1 MACNWLLDELIRGFL
16 AATGAFD
23 VSFEPFLLLEVGLRV
38 TGVEK
43 FVGSVGVLEVLVV
56 DVIAGVL
63 CTGKPIEGNQ
73 KLRSLNMFV
82 LISQYDEMCKTFTV
96 FIRNQ

>member
-1 MACNWLLDELIRGFL
+1 MTRGFL

-23 VSFEPFLLLEVGLRV
+23 VSFKPFLLLEVWFRV

-56 DVIAGVL
+56 DIIAGVL
-63 CTGKPIEGNQ
+63 YTGKPIEGHQ

-82 LISQYDEMCKTFTV
+82 LISQYDEMCTTFTV
-96 FIRNQ
+96 FVRNQ